1 MTRLGET
8 SLLHRLLERGSE
20 LGGRV
25 DHDDAGLGKGGD
37 LVLGLALATRDD
49 GTGVTHCK
57 RAEGT
62 ELEVW
67 TAIFQAGGYL
77 LRRPGGAVRPLWGE
91 RVSSTS
97 DERSRMRGILT
108 R

>member
-57 RAEGT
+57 GAEKTDLG
-62 ELEVW
+62 VW
-67 TAIFQAGGYL
+67 TAMIRAGGYL
-77 LRRPGGAVRPLWGE
+77 LRRPGGAVRPLSGE
-91 RVSSTS
+91 RVNFPS
-97 DERSRMRGILT
+97 DERSRMRGTLT